1 MSSNSSN
8 SPDFSRYSLEELA
21 DVLANIDQTQYPE
34 RYAQAKALYEQK
46 LQEQAQ
52 FEPPENADE
61 QQAEPPPKPKWSE
74 QLLITRVV
82 LGTFMLMTIAAIPT
96 IYITFMTAKNWSEA
110 TGGLVWL
117 VAVLL
122 VIMWFVCL
130 TKDLKL
136 SQRLTHNWRGKLA
149 IVIMPF
155 LFMLMSWSFI
165 EHALPLGLHMMWTK
179 QDVQIEVGYRKRS
192 GRKHCHQRIEIIET
206 STLENSDLCLSES
219 QLNSLPEQ
227 GKITVT
233 GTRSWFGLKI
243 NGFIWPRKKIR
254 QPNG

>member
-1 MSSNSSN
+1 MSSNISR
-8 SPDFSRYSLEELA
+8 SPDFSRYSLAELA

-52 FEPPENADE
+52 FEPPDNDK
-61 QQAEPPPKPKWSE
+61 QLAEPLPKPKWSE
-74 QLLITRVV
+74 QLLITRIVI
-82 LGTFMLMTIAAIPT
+82 GAFMLMTITAFPT
-96 IYITFMTAKNWSEA
+96 MYIEFMTAKNWSET

-117 VAVLL
+117 VSV
-122 VIMWFVCL
+122 VMIIMWFVCL
-130 TKDLKL
+130 TNDLKL
-136 SQRLTHNWRGKLA
+136 SQRLTNKWRGKLA

-155 LFMLMSWSFI
+155 LFLMMSWIFI
-165 EHALPLGLHMMWTK
+165 ERALPLGLHMIAPK
-179 QDVQIEVGYRKRS
+179 KDVQIEVDYRKRS
-192 GRKHCHQRIEIIET
+192 GRKHCRQRIEIIET
-206 STLENSDLCLSES
+206 NTLENSDLCLSES
-219 QLNSLPEQ
+219 QRNSLPEQ

-243 NGFIWPRKKIR
+243 DGFIWPSKKNR